1 VNEKLYS
8 FAIPLPD
15 SPSRVQSGFLP
26 SQSVFS
32 EMRPIEQGTIQ
43 VPPDSYHDWFLGP
56 APLETRVPET
66 ESDLRF
72 WQPSPSWPMEPT
84 LLQRRSGT
92 LILLTTDFW
101 ASNDPYSSA
110 TTQLA
115 SALAG
120 ESQNLSWTVPREQQV
135 SPSVAE
141 HWETEDD
148 RRFDLLVEKEAL
160 GELSFEE
167 AKELEQLSDKRD
179 RTVARVPEEDLLQ
192 EKMRARA
199 LTELQELLE
208 KYAPLFARRP

>member
-1 VNEKLYS
+1 VNEIFYS
-8 FAIPLPD
+8 FEISLPD

-26 SQSVFS
+26 SQSVVS

-43 VPPDSYHDWFLGP
+43 VVPDSYRDWFSGP

-72 WQPSPSWPMEPT
+72 WQSSPNWPIEPR

-92 LILLTTDFW
+92 LILLATDFW
-101 ASNDPYSSA
+101 AFNDPYSSVTTA
-110 TTQLA
+110 TP
-115 SALAG
+115 LAG
-120 ESQNLSWTVPREQQV
+120 ESQNLTWAVSREQQV

-148 RRFDLLVEKEAL
+148 RRFDLLVEREAL
-160 GELSFEE
+160 DELSFEE

-192 EKMRARA
+192 EKMRCRA